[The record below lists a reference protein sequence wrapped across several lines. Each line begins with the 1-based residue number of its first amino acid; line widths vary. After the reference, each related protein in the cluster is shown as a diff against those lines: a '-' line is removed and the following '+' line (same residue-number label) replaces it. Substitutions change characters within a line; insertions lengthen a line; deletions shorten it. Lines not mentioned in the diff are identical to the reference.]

1 MTTVVPVALAVLAV
15 NAALCLARLVRR
27 GSLADRVIALDML
40 LVVVV
45 QGVALQSIWTGEG
58 AFLDVMVIIALIAF
72 VGTATMARFI
82 ERRGG

>member
-1 MTTVVPVALAVLAV
+1 MTTVVPIALAVLAV

-27 GSLADRVIALDML
+27 GSLADRVIALDVL

-45 QGVALQSIWTGEG
+45 QGVAVHRIWTGDG
-58 AFLDVMVIIALIAF
+58 AFLDVMVIVALIAF

-82 ERRGG
+82 ERHGG